1 MQEKA
6 QDKAAEMDALRAKR
20 AVEAAERVARQK
32 ELQEK
37 QRLEAINAEL
47 MEARKQQQAE
57 KERRLA
63 EQAKFERDEFERI
76 IEVQMQQEDAERQR
90 QIEEKELRK
99 VHVNELRA
107 QIAAR
112 EERSLQDRRD
122 FLEEGNVVRSQIGNE
137 RRKLEKIK
145 SRKLTELQRQGVPD
159 KYTAELAK

>member
-1 MQEKA
+1 MINQEL
-6 QDKAAEMDALRAKR
+6 AA
-20 AVEAAERVARQK
+20 ARQ
-32 ELQEK
+32 
-37 QRLEAINAEL
+37 
-47 MEARKQQQAE
+47 QQQDE

-63 EQAKFERDEFERI
+63 EQAKYERDEFERI

-90 QIEEKELRK
+90 QDEEKALRK
-99 VHVNELRA
+99 AHVNELRS

-112 EERSLQDRRD
+112 EERSLQDRRN

-159 KYTAELAK
+159 KYTAEL